1 MKVSVELTLT
11 PLQDDFETPIKEFI
25 KELRTSKFVVME
37 NPLSTQV
44 YGDFDEVI
52 PFLTALIKKSFGTIE
67 NGVLQM
73 KLVKSDRSDYEPDF

>member
-52 PFLTALIKKSFGTIE
+52 PFLTTLIKKSFGTIE